1 MNIAMECA
9 KGKRLLKLQ
18 TNKTRLSEE
27 GEEEGGE
34 EENNPF
40 KIWYLEKRKHDNRD
54 RIHKYKQ

>member
-1 MNIAMECA
+1 MECA

-18 TNKTRLSEE
+18 TNKTRLSKE